1 MKLNSDCVRDILIA
15 IEDST
20 NFQEAINNNQLET
33 LDVLNP
39 YTSEEILYHLRQL
52 SWAGLIQDFNYYGD
66 AGYSIL
72 DLSPKGHEF
81 LNNIRSDEN
90 WNRTKN
96 LASKV
101 GSRSLSAL
109 QQIASGVISATINH
123 YLGY

>member
-1 MKLNSDCVRDILIA
+1 MKLNSNCVRDILIA

-20 NFQEAINNNQLET
+20 NFQEAVNNNQLEA
-33 LDVLNP
+33 LDVLRP

-52 SWAGLIQDFNYYGD
+52 SWAGLIQDFNYYADG
-66 AGYSIL
+66 GYSIL

-101 GSRSLSAL
+101 GSHSLSAL

>member
-33 LDVLNP
+33 LDVINS

-52 SWAGLIQDFNYYGD
+52 SWAGLIQAFDCYADG
-66 AGYSIL
+66 GYSIL
-72 DLSPKGHEF
+72 HLSPKGHEF

-90 WNRTKN
+90 WNRTKS

-101 GSRSLSAL
+101 GSHSLSAL

>member
-33 LDVLNP
+33 LDVINP

-52 SWAGLIQDFNYYGD
+52 SWAGLIQDFDCYADG
-66 AGYSIL
+66 GYSIL

-90 WNRTKN
+90 WNRTKK

-101 GSRSLSAL
+101 GSHSLSAL

>member
-52 SWAGLIQDFNYYGD
+52 SWDTNF
-66 AGYSIL
+66 
-72 DLSPKGHEF
+72 
-81 LNNIRSDEN
+81 
-90 WNRTKN
+90 
-96 LASKV
+96 
-101 GSRSLSAL
+101 
-109 QQIASGVISATINH
+109 
-123 YLGY
+123 